1 MKSSASAEPEFVY
14 SAPSPQQCERMGFWE
29 LFDATSNHWIT
40 SLPLVEV
47 IPVLRVIIDKQWE
60 DDREVPPAE
69 FVGDIQERIVSLL
82 YYAWDR
88 AREVQALQAR
98 LHEKEQEL
106 ARMTALAAT
115 PISRH

>member
-1 MKSSASAEPEFVY
+1 MKSSASVEREFAY
-14 SAPSPQQCERMGFWE
+14 STPSLQQRQQMGFWE
-29 LFDATSNHWIT
+29 LFDATSNYWIT
-40 SLPLVEV
+40 SLPLAEV
-47 IPVLRVIIDKQWE
+47 TPVLRAIIDKQWE

-69 FVGDIQERIVSLL
+69 LVGDIQDRIVSLL

-88 AREVQALQAR
+88 AREVQALQAK
-98 LHEKEQEL
+98 LGEKEQEL